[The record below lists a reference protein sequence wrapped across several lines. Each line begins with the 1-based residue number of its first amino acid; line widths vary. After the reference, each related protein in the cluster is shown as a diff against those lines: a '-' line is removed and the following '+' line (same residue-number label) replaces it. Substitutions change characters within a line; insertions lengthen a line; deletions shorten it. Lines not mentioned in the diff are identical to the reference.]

1 MFTWESPVLPTA
13 LPRPGALGLASYS
26 RLHSWKCKTCFLQA
40 SSTLPYMCLA
50 TFTTFS
56 ELLSHLE
63 SQQPQQLCL
72 FLESSA
78 EQHFVHTSLSSSL
91 KQSLL
96 FFGEVEPEN
105 GKNIWILQAVLSL
118 QASVSLAVK
127 MGSITGP
134 SRHHGTVGKIPS
146 LYVKML
152 CDCKVLQSVYQSFF
166 FFSSSFLLLHKNIT
180 AIKKEALKM

>member
-1 MFTWESPVLPTA
+1 MSPRRVYVGKPSAPNSPPTSGCLGTCILFPFAFMKMQDLLLAGKFNTA
-13 LPRPGALGLASYS
+13 LHVSGH
-26 RLHSWKCKTCFLQA
+26 LHH
-40 SSTLPYMCLA
+40 
-50 TFTTFS
+50 FS

-166 FFSSSFLLLHKNIT
+166 FFFFLVFVI
-180 AIKKEALKM
+180 A